1 MIGIMNTIGIVNPDD
16 SDSKPDF
23 SSQTTVAERSYSVR
37 AVERV
42 CAILDLL
49 QRSSAGVTLGQV
61 ADATGLPKTSAFRYL
76 WTLEQ
81 HRYIERNDEAG
92 TFRLGTGIVGMV
104 SRQTDILTD
113 RARVWLK
120 EVCDELGETVN
131 LGILEGHQ
139 VVYLAVC
146 ESSRSVRLAARVGD
160 RESIHSTALGKALT
174 GDMSEDAVRRI
185 LAQQGMAKLTD
196 NTIID
201 PDEYLEELRRVR
213 RMGYAVDN
221 GENEIDGRCV
231 AVAIR
236 NIPVKAA
243 VSLSAPSARFP
254 SSQIG
259 EVARRLQEV
268 ATTIEL
274 EFTSPR

>member
-1 MIGIMNTIGIVNPDD
+1 MKLDD
-16 SDSKPDF
+16 PGAAAPATA
-23 SSQTTVAERSYSVR
+23 TTAPERSYSVR

-49 QRSSAGVTLGQV
+49 QRSSTGVTLGQV

-81 HRYIERNDEAG
+81 HRYIERDDEAG

-104 SRQTDILTD
+104 SRQTDILTE

-120 EVCDELGETVN
+120 ALRDELGETVN
-131 LGILEGHQ
+131 LGILEGNQ

-146 ESSRSVRLAARVGD
+146 ESNRSVRLAARAGD
-160 RESIHSTALGKALT
+160 RESIHSTALGKSLAA
-174 GDMSEDAVRRI
+174 DMSDEAVRRI
-185 LAQQGMAKLTD
+185 LRQQGMAKLTD

-201 PDEYLEELRRVR
+201 ADEYLEELRRVR
-213 RMGYAVDN
+213 RVGYAVDN

-236 NIPVKAA
+236 NVPVKAA
-243 VSLSAPSARFP
+243 VSLSAPSARFA
-254 SSQIG
+254 SNRIG
-259 EVARRLQEV
+259 EVAQRLQEL
-268 ATTIEL
+268 ATKIEQ
-274 EFTSPR
+274 EFTTSA